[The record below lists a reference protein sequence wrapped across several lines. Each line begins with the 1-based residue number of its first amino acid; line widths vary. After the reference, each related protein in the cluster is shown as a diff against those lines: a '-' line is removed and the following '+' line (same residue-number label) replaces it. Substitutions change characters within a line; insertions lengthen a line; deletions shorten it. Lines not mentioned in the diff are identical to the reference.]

1 MKLFIGLFAAGW
13 IVVDLL
19 LGDWTATGPGLVAG
33 IAGCTFAATLA
44 DRSVTLVIERRAKRA
59 RKAAGSGRPPP

>member
-19 LGDWTATGPGLVAG
+19 LGDWAATGPGLVTG

-59 RKAAGSGRPPP
+59 RKAARRPPPP